1 MILDWCGDLAGG
13 GFCGVGMRRG
23 TFWDVSV

>member
-1 MILDWCGDLAGG
+1 MILDWCCELAGG